1 MLPKTSPAPGRATNF
16 PPASDRL
23 ASRSR
28 NLTRG
33 LAALRGH
40 EALGSLR
47 RGVEKES
54 LRVFPSG
61 ALATTP
67 HPRMLGSPLTH
78 PHITT
83 DFSEAQLELIT
94 GVHDNAAAALAELE
108 DVHRFV
114 CANIGEE
121 LLWSASMPCR
131 LGAEAEIPVARFGTS
146 NAGRCKTIYRLG
158 LAHRYGRV
166 MQTISGIH
174 YNFSV
179 PESLWPAIAQS
190 RGETAGRDF
199 VTNAYFDLI
208 RNFRRYSWLLLYLFG
223 ASPAVCRSFVSEE
236 SAEGL
241 ETLDADTL
249 FLPNATCLRM
259 GPLGYQSE
267 AQSSLH
273 ISYNG
278 LPEYAASMRAALTE
292 PYPPYA
298 AIGTKADGEYRQLST
313 ALLQIE
319 NEFYGTIRPKRRA
332 RSGERPL
339 DALHDRG
346 VEYVEVRC
354 LDLDPFLPLG
364 MDASTCRFLDVF
376 LLMCLLL
383 DSPPDSVQETESLLA
398 NQRASAEDG
407 RSPGLALA
415 RDESS
420 AVLVN
425 WGRQLLTDCQRVA
438 DAVDETTGG
447 RHHAAAVEQQRRK
460 LEDPALTPSAR
471 VLAALREAGIS
482 FGEFGLRRSAAHKR
496 WLAERPLDAANLER
510 FNAMAAASLRDQA
523 SVEAADAAS
532 AEGFDAYLQRYLQL
546 RR

>member
-1 MLPKTSPAPGRATNF
+1 
-16 PPASDRL
+16 
-23 ASRSR
+23 
-28 NLTRG
+28 
-33 LAALRGH
+33 
-40 EALGSLR
+40 
-47 RGVEKES
+47 
-54 LRVFPSG
+54 
-61 ALATTP
+61 
-67 HPRMLGSPLTH
+67 MLGSPLTH

-94 GVHDNAAAALAELE
+94 GVCDTADAALAELE

-121 LLWSASMPCR
+121 LLWGASMPCR
-131 LGAEAEIPVARFGTS
+131 LGAEDDIPVARFGTS
-146 NAGRCKTIYRLG
+146 NAGRSKTIYRLG

-179 PESLWPAIAQS
+179 PESLWPTIARS

-199 VTNAYFDLI
+199 VTHAYFDLI

-223 ASPAVCRSFVSEE
+223 ASPAVCRSFVSK
-236 SAEGL
+236 SAANEL
-241 ETLDADTL
+241 QTLDAETL
-249 FLPNATCLRM
+249 FLPHATCLRM
-259 GPLGYQSE
+259 GPLGYQSA

-292 PYPPYA
+292 PYPPYE
-298 AIGTKADGEYRQLST
+298 AIGTKTNGEYRQLST

-354 LDLDPFLPLG
+354 MDLDPFLPLG
-364 MDASTCRFLDVF
+364 MDATTCRFLDVF
-376 LLMCLLL
+376 LLMCLLR
-383 DSPPDSVQETESLLA
+383 DSPPDSRDETESLLA
-398 NQRASAEDG
+398 NQRAVVEEG
-407 RSPGLALA
+407 RKAGLALA
-415 RDESS
+415 QDG
-420 AVLVN
+420 AAADLVN
-425 WGRQLLTDCQRVA
+425 WAGDLLADCLRVA
-438 DAVDETTGG
+438 EAVDETTGG
-447 RHHAAAVEQQRRK
+447 GRHAAAVEQQRRK
-460 LEDPALTPSAR
+460 LADAAQTPSGR
-471 VLAALREAGIS
+471 VLAALREEGSS
-482 FGEFGLRRSAAHKR
+482 FADFGLRRSAAHKH
-496 WLAERPLDAANLER
+496 WLAERPLDAENLAR
-510 FNAMAAASLRDQA
+510 FHAMTTASLRDQA
-523 SVEAADAAS
+523 RVEAADAAS
-532 AEGFDAYLQRYLQL
+532 GEGFDAYLQRYLRL

>member
-1 MLPKTSPAPGRATNF
+1 M
-16 PPASDRL
+16 
-23 ASRSR
+23 
-28 NLTRG
+28 
-33 LAALRGH
+33 
-40 EALGSLR
+40 
-47 RGVEKES
+47 
-54 LRVFPSG
+54 
-61 ALATTP
+61 
-67 HPRMLGSPLTH
+67 
-78 PHITT
+78 
-83 DFSEAQLELIT
+83 
-94 GVHDNAAAALAELE
+94 
-108 DVHRFV
+108 
-114 CANIGEE
+114 
-121 LLWSASMPCR
+121 
-131 LGAEAEIPVARFGTS
+131 
-146 NAGRCKTIYRLG
+146 
-158 LAHRYGRV
+158 
-166 MQTISGIH
+166 
-174 YNFSV
+174 
-179 PESLWPAIAQS
+179 
-190 RGETAGRDF
+190 
-199 VTNAYFDLI
+199 TNAYFDVI

-223 ASPAVCRSFVSEE
+223 ASPAVCRSFVSEDA
-236 SAEGL
+236 AEGL
-241 ETLDADTL
+241 EPLDADTL

-278 LPEYAASMRAALTE
+278 LPEYATSMRAALTE

-364 MDASTCRFLDVF
+364 MDAATCRFLDVF
-376 LLMCLLL
+376 LLLCLLR

-407 RSPGLALA
+407 RKPGLALA
-415 RDESS
+415 RDESR
-420 AVLVN
+420 AILVN
-425 WGRQLLTDCQRVA
+425 WARELLADCQSVA
-438 DAVDETTGG
+438 DAVDEATGG

-471 VLAALREAGIS
+471 VLAALREADIS
-482 FGEFGLRRSAAHKR
+482 FGEFGLRRSAAHKH

-510 FNAMAAASLRDQA
+510 FNAMTADSLRDQE

-532 AEGFDAYLQRYLQL
+532 AESFDGYLQRYLQL